1 MAKEEVKFYLLQTEK
16 GTKYKGG
23 YKNEMDISHLN
34 AHQNTIFNID
44 VQQSAYFTM
53 CIKGFE
59 YGRFFTSISSM
70 SKNLGYNDGR
80 RDFYFKKD
88 KNAFNV
94 TTVDPSNP
102 EASMSYT
109 GWNDYTKQG
118 RGNAS
123 KYWLPLK
130 SLQYSQG
137 SIETMSIA
145 SGTFSDIQ
153 LPFRKHSPTLTVEMY
168 DHRSDFFEMKLREW
182 HSESVLTGGF
192 VPVLESICKEVE
204 IRGYSTNGECNY
216 VTTCQCIL
224 ADDIVTTRGYDSN
237 ELKVIQFKLVVV
249 GY

>member
-1 MAKEEVKFYLLQTEK
+1 MAYEEVKFYLLKQEK
-16 GTKYKGG
+16 GTTYKGG
-23 YKNEMDISHLN
+23 YTNEMSISHLN
-34 AHQNTIFNID
+34 AHHNSYFNID
-44 VQQSAYFTM
+44 IQQSAYFTM
-53 CIKGFE
+53 LIEGFE
-59 YGRFFTSISSM
+59 YGRFHSSLTSITQS
-70 SKNLGYNDGR
+70 YNDGR
-80 RDFYFKKD
+80 RDFYFNNNP
-88 KNAFNV
+88 NAFNV
-94 TTVDPSNP
+94 TTKYSSNP
-102 EASMSYT
+102 AASMNYT
-109 GWNDYTKQG
+109 GWDNFVKQKK
-118 RGNAS
+118 GNS
-123 KYWLPLK
+123 SENWLPLK

-137 SIETMSIA
+137 SIETMSLA

-192 VPVLESICKEVE
+192 VPVLESITKKVK

-216 VTTCQCIL
+216 VTECQCIL

>member
-1 MAKEEVKFYLLQTEK
+1 MAKEEVKFYLLESEK

-23 YKNEMDISHLN
+23 YKNEMSISHLN
-34 AHQNTIFNID
+34 AHQNTYFNID

-53 CIKGFE
+53 LIEGFE
-59 YGRFFTSISSM
+59 YGRFHSSLTSITNS
-70 SKNLGYNDGR
+70 YNDGR
-80 RDFYFKKD
+80 RDYYFNNNQ
-88 KNAFNV
+88 NAFNV
-94 TTVDPSNP
+94 TTIDPQAPAN
-102 EASMSYT
+102 SMRYT
-109 GWNDYTKQG
+109 GWDKFK
-118 RGNAS
+118 GNS
-123 KYWLPLK
+123 SEHWLPLK

-137 SIETMSIA
+137 SIETMSLA

-192 VPVLESICKEVE
+192 VPVLESITKNVR

-216 VTTCQCIL
+216 VTNCQCIL

-237 ELKVIQFKLVVV
+237 ELKVIQFKMVVV

>member
-1 MAKEEVKFYLLQTEK
+1 MAKEEVKFYLLKEEK
-16 GTKYKGG
+16 GTTYKGG
-23 YKNEMDISHLN
+23 FKNEMSVSHLN
-34 AHQNTIFNID
+34 AHHNSYFNID

-53 CIKGFE
+53 MIDGFE
-59 YGRFFTSISSM
+59 YGRFHASFSSTTQ
-70 SKNLGYNDGR
+70 SYNDGR
-80 RDFYFKKD
+80 RDFYFKD
-88 KNAFNV
+88 NKNAFNV
-94 TTVDPSNP
+94 TTIDPSNP
-102 EASMSYT
+102 SASMKYS

-118 RGNAS
+118 RTNS
-123 KYWLPLK
+123 TKYWLPIK

-182 HSESVLTGGF
+182 HSESVLNGGY
-192 VPVLESICKEVE
+192 VPVLESICKEVT
-204 IRGYSTNGECNY
+204 IWGYSTNGECNSIT
-216 VTTCQCIL
+216 VCQCIL